1 MATLTSLNFVT
12 PSAITPTAQIHVVIT
27 GDTSQGNPDGSSY
40 KANLS
45 DILSIADTYVT
56 GFTYND
62 ANTFTIKQNQ
72 GQSDLNAS
80 FNIVTGLTVNGVLS
94 ATTISADT
102 MSTTTISAN
111 TLSATSFYVNG
122 QVISNISWV
131 TRTNA
136 SSQLYNIPS
145 VNYGIINRY
154 TLNPYSEYV
163 LPATCAIG
171 DIIEFIEDK
180 AGSSITRVRANAG
193 QTIRVGS
200 YGTTGTAGYFDTVNT
215 DNVAIKLVCITAN
228 SKWAVV
234 SYFSDFNNG
243 AGSIPTIV

>member
-12 PSAITPTAQIHVVIT
+12 PSAITSTAQIHVVIT

-45 DILSIADTYVT
+45 DISSIFSIVDTYVT

-80 FNIVTGLTVNGVLS
+80 FNIVTGLTVNGVLT
-94 ATTISADT
+94 A
-102 MSTTTISAN
+102 TTISAN

-145 VNYGIINRY
+145 VNYGIINSY
-154 TLNPYSEYV
+154 TLNSYSEYV
-163 LPATCAIG
+163 LPATCAMG

>member
-1 MATLTSLNFVT
+1 MATLTSLTLVN
-12 PSAITPTAQIHVVIT
+12 PSAITATSQIHVVIT

-45 DILSIADTYVT
+45 DLNTVFLDTFTT
-56 GFTYND
+56 GFTYNN
-62 ANTFTIKQNQ
+62 ANTLTIARNQ
-72 GQSDLNAS
+72 GQPNLTATINT
-80 FNIVTGLTVNGVLS
+80 VTGLTINGALS
-94 ATTISADT
+94 ATTIYLSGQPV
-102 MSTTTISAN
+102 STTT
-111 TLSATSFYVNG
+111 
-122 QVISNISWV
+122 WV
-131 TRTNA
+131 TRTDA
-136 SSQLYNIPS
+136 SSQIYNIPS

-154 TLNPYSEYV
+154 TLNVYSEYV

-171 DIIEFIEDK
+171 DTIQIIEDK
-180 AGSSITRVRANAG
+180 AGSSKTRVRANTG
-193 QTIRVGS
+193 QTIRVSS

-243 AGSIPTIV
+243 SGSVPTIV